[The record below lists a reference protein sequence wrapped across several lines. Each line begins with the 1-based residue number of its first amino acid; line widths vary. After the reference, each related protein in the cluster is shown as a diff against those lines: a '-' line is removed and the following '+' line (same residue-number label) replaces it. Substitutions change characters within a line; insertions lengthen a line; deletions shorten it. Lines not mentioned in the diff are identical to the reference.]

1 MRSRVLIGVGA
12 WLLGAVSATAGSLYA
27 VAQLGQGL
35 VDQPAKQVTVAM
47 VNAELA
53 QDEPAAPNLYPPPGT
68 SPTSSPKAAHGP
80 ASAGTG
86 SRHPVVPPVTRNP
99 QKVLTSK
106 GGVAAAAC
114 GLGGARLLYESPA
127 QGFEVTRV
135 GPGPSPEASVTF
147 TNSSIGVT
155 VKVTCG
161 SSGTP
166 TGHVSQFSLGGWS
179 PHHDE

>member
-53 QDEPAAPNLYPPPGT
+53 QDEPAAPSMYPAP
-68 SPTSSPKAAHGP
+68 SASPKAAPGP
-80 ASAGTG
+80 ASAGA
-86 SRHPVVPPVTRNP
+86 SRRHPAVPPVTRNP
-99 QKVLTSK
+99 QKILTSK

-114 GLGGARLLYESPA
+114 GRGGARLLYESPA

-135 GPGPSPEASVTF
+135 APGPSPEASVTF
-147 TNSSIGVT
+147 TNSSVGVT
-155 VKVTCG
+155 IKVTCG

-166 TGHVSQFSLGGWS
+166 AGQVSQFSLGGWS